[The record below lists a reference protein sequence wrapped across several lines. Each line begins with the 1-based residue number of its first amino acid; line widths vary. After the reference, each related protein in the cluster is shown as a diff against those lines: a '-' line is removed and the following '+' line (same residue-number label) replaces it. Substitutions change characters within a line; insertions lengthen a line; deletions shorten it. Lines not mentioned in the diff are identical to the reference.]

1 MEDINTL
8 TQKANSGD
16 AVAMRKL
23 GYEYLIGKNI
33 QKDEKKAKPCSRP
46 PVLTALGRK
55 QALLCVVP
63 PKFKSPSEI
72 IDSPLRVLRLRFYT
86 PFP

>member
-23 GYEYLIGKNI
+23 GYEYLIGNNI
-33 QKDEKKAKPCSRP
+33 QNCLVDT
-46 PVLTALGRK
+46 L
-55 QALLCVVP
+55 
-63 PKFKSPSEI
+63 
-72 IDSPLRVLRLRFYT
+72 
-86 PFP
+86 

>member
-23 GYEYLIGKNI
+23 GYEYLIGKTFKRRKRHFNFSV
-33 QKDEKKAKPCSRP
+33 QLFGKA
-46 PVLTALGRK
+46 
-55 QALLCVVP
+55 
-63 PKFKSPSEI
+63 I
-72 IDSPLRVLRLRFYT
+72 
-86 PFP
+86 

>member
-23 GYEYLIGKNI
+23 GYEYLIGPMFVEVERWN
-33 QKDEKKAKPCSRP
+33 
-46 PVLTALGRK
+46 TAM
-55 QALLCVVP
+55 C
-63 PKFKSPSEI
+63 
-72 IDSPLRVLRLRFYT
+72 
-86 PFP
+86 

>member
-33 QKDEKKAKPCSRP
+33 QKTKKGISTFPCSC
-46 PVLTALGRK
+46 LGRRFECDNILW
-55 QALLCVVP
+55 LL
-63 PKFKSPSEI
+63 
-72 IDSPLRVLRLRFYT
+72 L
-86 PFP
+86 

>member
-23 GYEYLIGKNI
+23 GYEYLIGKI
-33 QKDEKKAKPCSRP
+33 STFPCSC
-46 PVLTALGRK
+46 LGRRFECDNILW
-55 QALLCVVP
+55 LL
-63 PKFKSPSEI
+63 
-72 IDSPLRVLRLRFYT
+72 L
-86 PFP
+86 

>member
-33 QKDEKKAKPCSRP
+33 QRRKKHFNFSVQLFGKA
-46 PVLTALGRK
+46 
-55 QALLCVVP
+55 
-63 PKFKSPSEI
+63 I
-72 IDSPLRVLRLRFYT
+72 
-86 PFP
+86 

>member
-33 QKDEKKAKPCSRP
+33 QKRRKKRHFNFSVQLFGKA
-46 PVLTALGRK
+46 
-55 QALLCVVP
+55 
-63 PKFKSPSEI
+63 I
-72 IDSPLRVLRLRFYT
+72 
-86 PFP
+86 

>member
-33 QKDEKKAKPCSRP
+33 QKEFSQ
-46 PVLTALGRK
+46 RK
-55 QALLCVVP
+55 FLLSKLC
-63 PKFKSPSEI
+63 FGI
-72 IDSPLRVLRLRFYT
+72 L
-86 PFP
+86 

>member
-23 GYEYLIGKNI
+23 GYEYLIGKNT
-33 QKDEKKAKPCSRP
+33 KKKHFNFSVQLFGKA
-46 PVLTALGRK
+46 
-55 QALLCVVP
+55 
-63 PKFKSPSEI
+63 I
-72 IDSPLRVLRLRFYT
+72 
-86 PFP
+86 

>member
-33 QKDEKKAKPCSRP
+33 QKTKKRHFNFSVQLFGKA
-46 PVLTALGRK
+46 
-55 QALLCVVP
+55 
-63 PKFKSPSEI
+63 I
-72 IDSPLRVLRLRFYT
+72 
-86 PFP
+86 

>member
-23 GYEYLIGKNI
+23 GYEYLIGK
-33 QKDEKKAKPCSRP
+33 QHPKRRKKGISTFPCSC
-46 PVLTALGRK
+46 LGRRSECDNILW
-55 QALLCVVP
+55 LL
-63 PKFKSPSEI
+63 
-72 IDSPLRVLRLRFYT
+72 L
-86 PFP
+86 

>member
-33 QKDEKKAKPCSRP
+33 QKTFLFIGISCRTHLCFRSYLMTCLKK
-46 PVLTALGRK
+46 L
-55 QALLCVVP
+55 
-63 PKFKSPSEI
+63 I
-72 IDSPLRVLRLRFYT
+72 
-86 PFP
+86 

>member
-33 QKDEKKAKPCSRP
+33 QKDEKGISTFPCSC
-46 PVLTALGRK
+46 LGRRFECDNILW
-55 QALLCVVP
+55 LL
-63 PKFKSPSEI
+63 
-72 IDSPLRVLRLRFYT
+72 L
-86 PFP
+86 

>member
-33 QKDEKKAKPCSRP
+33 QKDEKHFNFSVQLFGKA
-46 PVLTALGRK
+46 
-55 QALLCVVP
+55 
-63 PKFKSPSEI
+63 I
-72 IDSPLRVLRLRFYT
+72 
-86 PFP
+86 

>member
-33 QKDEKKAKPCSRP
+33 QKDEKKSISTFPCSC
-46 PVLTALGRK
+46 LGRRFECDNILW
-55 QALLCVVP
+55 LL
-63 PKFKSPSEI
+63 
-72 IDSPLRVLRLRFYT
+72 L
-86 PFP
+86 

>member
-16 AVAMRKL
+16 AIAMRKL

-33 QKDEKKAKPCSRP
+33 QKDEKRHFNFSVQLFGKA
-46 PVLTALGRK
+46 
-55 QALLCVVP
+55 
-63 PKFKSPSEI
+63 I
-72 IDSPLRVLRLRFYT
+72 
-86 PFP
+86 